1 LLFPIQ
7 LIRLIIN
14 RFVAVKQ
21 LDKTAADLPH
31 SAGSTEKGYF
41 GKKFQPRHIS
51 GAHPVNRLKQAQ
63 EALTAS
69 VFRQR
74 CVRNVLQLPAK
85 KI

>member
-51 GAHPVNRLKQAQ
+51 GAHPVTLIKQRQ
-63 EALTAS
+63 G
-69 VFRQR
+69 VFTIGQ
-74 CVRNVLQLPAK
+74 P
-85 KI
+85 